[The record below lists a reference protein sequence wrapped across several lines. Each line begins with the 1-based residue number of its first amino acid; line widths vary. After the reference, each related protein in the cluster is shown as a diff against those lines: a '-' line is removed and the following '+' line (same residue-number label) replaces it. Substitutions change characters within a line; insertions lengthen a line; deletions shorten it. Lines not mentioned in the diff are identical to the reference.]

1 MIVFFLNLLL
11 MSHGHYESCVT
22 VQTFLVISKK
32 HFNTENNQDTGNE
45 PAALLNCSETEDAEA
60 REQCPP
66 VWGKCHLLFI
76 LGLLTNKE
84 LLHILQFSP
93 LPFPPNPAHLPSSVF
108 ADCCL
113 SFFTLFVPYR
123 CIHLHPH
130 YRALP
135 VFHSDL
141 QWEKMW
147 GWSDIRQD
155 HYPFPRS
162 SLDPSSR
169 PKFSHLHPRPLLLP
183 FTLKCS
189 SDSRCSDNCSG
200 MTVFHPNPQTCCHGN
215 WTLQIAPRHIQP
227 PLTWNMND
235 EFEVLCAC
243 VCPWMCARGGQ
254 WTDFSS

>member
-1 MIVFFLNLLL
+1 MKIV
-11 MSHGHYESCVT
+11 SPS
-22 VQTFLVISKK
+22 K
-32 HFNTENNQDTGNE
+32 HFWSYLKNFYHGKQSRHGKWASSIIKLQWNRRHRGQRTVPTSVREMSF
-45 PAALLNCSETEDAEA
+45 AFYFRLLNQQRVASHFT
-60 REQCPP
+60 
-66 VWGKCHLLFI
+66 VFSSTLF
-76 LGLLTNKE
+76 
-84 LLHILQFSP
+84 SS
-93 LPFPPNPAHLPSSVF
+93 PAHLPSSVF

-113 SFFTLFVPYR
+113 SFFTLFILYP

-141 QWEKMW
+141 QWEEMW
-147 GWSDIRQD
+147 GWSDIRHD

-215 WTLQIAPRHIQP
+215 WALQIAPRHIQP